1 MTSLKEN
8 LTLWLFGSDNL
19 MMVEQQRPYVQ
30 CKIAL
35 TSFRCYIIDKI
46 TITIRMCNVICA
58 GAIFREK
65 KTVCVHCLRLVCVRV
80 FLALPS
86 LFSWRI
92 RNVTIFFFFFFFFV
106 IFFRYQSFVSPFIL
120 VLSIRV
126 IFGRI
131 LIAHVVI
138 WEMVDISYLT
148 FAINLILNLTGS
160 KQGHPT
166 RI

>member
-92 RNVTIFFFFFFFFV
+92 RNVTIFFFFFFFLCN
-106 IFFRYQSFVSPFIL
+106 FFSLPIVCESFHFSFI
-120 VLSIRV
+120 
-126 IFGRI
+126 
-131 LIAHVVI
+131 HK
-138 WEMVDISYLT
+138 SYLWAD
-148 FAINLILNLTGS
+148 FNCSCRYLRNGRHILPDVCN
-160 KQGHPT
+160 
-166 RI
+166 